1 MYPLTHDERRQ
12 VYRRLVRGAED
23 PGSVADPLADRW
35 NFLMAAHVV
44 GQYDPALHLDS
55 HRRMLHLARASGDW
69 HEAAGQALRITLLPL
84 GHLLQRLPEGNVGRA
99 TVGITEAMVPPE
111 PVQLLIDW
119 AVLGTRIAGT
129 RR

>member
-12 VYRRLVRGAED
+12 VYARLVRGAED
-23 PGSVADPLADRW
+23 PGAVADPLADRW

-44 GQYDPALHLDS
+44 GQHDPGLHLDS
-55 HRRMLHLARASGDW
+55 HRRMLQLARASGDW
-69 HEAAGQALRITLLPL
+69 REAAGQALRITLLPL
-84 GHLLQRLPEGNVGRA
+84 GHLLQRLPEGNVGRS
-99 TVGITEAMVPPE
+99 TVGVTERMVPPE

-129 RR
+129 RW